1 MSLMDGS
8 VTVRNEETKGRYGGS
23 LLAFFS
29 FGSFWGIMGWK
40 SHHYDSPN
48 DETNLESEE
57 GDSK

>member
-1 MSLMDGS
+1 MMD
-8 VTVRNEETKGRYGGS
+8 EETKGRYGGS